1 MNIAISVANLKGVA
15 SLRSRISDI
24 AGFTEL
30 ARDNFHI
37 VLGFLHAFECDWLLT
52 PIGTGILSH
61 SFRLQGHELFREGS
75 RFFAGYA
82 VDERD

>member
-24 AGFTEL
+24 TGFTEI

-37 VLGFLHAFECDWLLT
+37 VLGFLHAFEV
-52 PIGTGILSH
+52 
-61 SFRLQGHELFREGS
+61 RLAIDANWNGHTI
-75 RFFAGYA
+75 A
-82 VDERD
+82 